1 MPSYPAAA
9 RTAPTVPADSV
20 RAELDRVLASERFRT
35 SERHRRLLQFVVGET
50 LEGRASEIKETVLA
64 IEVFGRDSSFDPRT
78 DSVVRTEARNLRAR
92 LNEYY
97 LGDGS
102 ADPVVIELPKG
113 SYVPA
118 FRAVPGEAVH
128 RFPVVR
134 WVALGLA
141 LAMVAGGLAW
151 FLRQRTVV
159 WPGSDPSIAVLP
171 FLNLTDGASGE
182 FAADGFVEDLTTG
195 LAKLHGLRVVARTSA
210 FQFRSGKMDV
220 REIGRQL
227 GVSAVLEGSLRIEK
241 SGVTVTAQLIDAASG
256 YHVWSERYSRD
267 TADVQSMEA
276 DIQRSVARALGVRN
290 APQSRPAHV
299 PPPEAREAY
308 WRGRYVRANFRRHEE
323 SLRYFQQAVAAD
335 PQYADAWAALA
346 LTHAMMAFHLEGPV
360 EQEVV
365 ETRAAARRALDLD
378 ETIPETQ
385 IALAL
390 AGYSFDHDWK
400 TAERAFRRAL
410 ELNPNYA
417 SGHRGYALLLTAQG
431 RFDEASVQLNAA
443 QQLDPVSTMTT
454 NDLATNLYCA
464 RRYDEAIRVASRHLE
479 LDSTFFPARTVCG
492 SSRLAEGKLPEAIS
506 DLEKAAAQG
515 ERRLM
520 VLGPLGN
527 ALARSGRVAQA
538 RSVLA
543 EIEAVQQTSG
553 TAGVALAIVH
563 TGLGDKKQAIEWLR
577 RAADA
582 HVTDV
587 NFIGVDPVFDPL
599 RNEPDFQ
606 ALCARLGLPSGGAGR

>member
-1 MPSYPAAA
+1 
-9 RTAPTVPADSV
+9 
-20 RAELDRVLASERFRT
+20 
-35 SERHRRLLQFVVGET
+35 
-50 LEGRASEIKETVLA
+50 
-64 IEVFGRDSSFDPRT
+64 
-78 DSVVRTEARNLRAR
+78 
-92 LNEYY
+92 
-97 LGDGS
+97 
-102 ADPVVIELPKG
+102 
-113 SYVPA
+113 VPA

-385 IALAL
+385 IALG
-390 AGYSFDHDWK
+390 AGRLLLRPRWK

-587 NFIGVDPVFDPL
+587 NFIGVDPVFDPSATNRISRPSVRGWVFRPGAPAADRDGARSPKSSANRLGRCQLLTGGLGAGGLPLSAGLSFLMGLIRTCAL
-599 RNEPDFQ
+599 RPSMRGEPS
-606 ALCARLGLPSGGAGR
+606 AAPYCARSCAKRTSSFWPRSTCAISRPRNCTTAFTRLPSCRNRMAWFFLKS